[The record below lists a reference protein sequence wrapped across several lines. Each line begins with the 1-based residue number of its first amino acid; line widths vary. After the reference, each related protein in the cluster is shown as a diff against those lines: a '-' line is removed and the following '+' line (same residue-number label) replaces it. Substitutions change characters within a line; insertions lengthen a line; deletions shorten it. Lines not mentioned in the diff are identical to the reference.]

1 MKTQPLTATARAE
14 RGTRACRK
22 LRREGEVP
30 VNLYGTT
37 GKGEARK
44 AETHLLKASAYDIV
58 QLIGKHAS
66 LLDVKFE
73 KRKELAIVREI
84 QRDSFGDDVLH
95 VDLEMVA
102 ADKPIE
108 YPVDLVLKGDAKGQ
122 KGGGRIIAQLR
133 QLVVKAIP
141 AKIPDTIEVRIDDLD
156 INMSL
161 LVKDLKLPDGV
172 TTAVK
177 AETTVVQCLPPQTEE
192 QLAAATTATPVAGGA
207 EPEVIKKVKPEEA
220 EEGAAPAAE

>member
-1 MKTQPLTATARAE
+1 MKTMPLTATLRTQ

-58 QLIGKHAS
+58 QLINKHAS

-102 ADKPIE
+102 ADKAIE
-108 YPVDLVLKGDAKGQ
+108 YPVDLVLKGEAKGQ
-122 KGGGRIIAQLR
+122 KSGGRIIAQLR

-141 AKIPDTIEVRIDDLD
+141 AKIPQTIEVRIDDLEID
-156 INMSL
+156 QSL
-161 LVKDLKLPDGV
+161 LVKDLKLPEGV

-177 AETTVVQCLPPQTEE
+177 AESVVVQCLPPQTEE
-192 QLAAATTATPVAGGA
+192 QLAAATTATPTAGA
-207 EPEVIKKVKPEEA
+207 EPEVIKKVKPEEG

>member
-1 MKTQPLTATARAE
+1 MKTMPLTATARTE

-22 LRREGEVP
+22 LRRSGEVP

-58 QLIGKHAS
+58 QLINKHAS

-102 ADKPIE
+102 ADKAIE
-108 YPVDLVLKGDAKGQ
+108 YPVDLVLKGEAKGQ
-122 KGGGRIIAQLR
+122 KSGGRIIAQLR

-141 AKIPDTIEVRIDDLD
+141 AKIPQTIEVRIDDLEID
-156 INMSL
+156 QSL
-161 LVKDLKLPDGV
+161 LVKDLKLPEGV

-177 AETTVVQCLPPQTEE
+177 AESVVVQCLPPQTEE
-192 QLAAATTATPVAGGA
+192 QLAAATTATPTAGA
-207 EPEVIKKVKPEEA
+207 EPEVIKKVKPEEG